1 MILQKKFSE
10 TDFIKML
17 QFLID
22 SIFTLFGGVVFNR
35 HSIFQ
40 RVPTVFLFSPIY
52 SFIRMRQ
59 TLYKDLLK
67 KNEKK
72 LALSFNFK
80 FRYSV
85 YTDIQLILGL
95 ASIPS
100 SLK

>member
-1 MILQKKFSE
+1 MILQKKFFE

-22 SIFTLFGGVVFNR
+22 NIFTLFGGVVFKR
-35 HSIFQ
+35 HSIFLKGTNC
-40 RVPTVFLFSPIY
+40 VPFLSNLFIY
-52 SFIRMRQ
+52 SYEVDFIQ
-59 TLYKDLLK
+59 GLLK

-72 LALSFNFK
+72 LTRSFNFK

-85 YTDIQLILGL
+85 YTNNFRFGIYLPL
-95 ASIPS
+95 

>member
-35 HSIFQ
+35 HSIFL
-40 RVPTVFLFSPIY
+40 TVFLFSPIY

-72 LALSFNFK
+72 LARSFNFK